1 MTTTKT
7 SRNTIVK
14 HNCHIA
20 DAGCGTKP
28 LTPTEILLMR
38 QILDT
43 DHPNAVE
50 IAEATKEYNCHGFAL
65 AGAHGWYNCPQPFL
79 EDDFFSVSFF
89 SPLVG
94 DVVVY
99 YRDDMSTPTHTA
111 VVISVI
117 NDRIRRVRSKWGG
130 WGVLEH
136 GLLDVRPLFGK
147 PRELK
152 RRHPGLAPCV
162 ALTDEL
168 AMTEKSTRLIIDRAI
183 RSFSDPSVY
192 LEVLLA
198 STPEMAEKVIEQIPG
213 VQEILAVGEE
223 AMPAVVDFLKSEETQ
238 ASEEKTNIA
247 LYLMQRMPNEVAVK
261 PLADALSERRFTGIS
276 LQLAVDALF
285 SASNTEALTEDRV
298 AEALRVAEEL
308 KSK

>member
-7 SRNTIVK
+7 SRDTIVK
-14 HNCHIA
+14 HNCHIT

-28 LTPTEILLMR
+28 LTPAEILFMR
-38 QILDT
+38 QTLST
-43 DHPNAVE
+43 EHPNAVE
-50 IAEATKEYNCHGFAL
+50 ITGETKEYNCHGFAL
-65 AGAHGWYNCPQPFL
+65 AGAHGWYNFPQPFL
-79 EDDFFSVSFF
+79 EDDFFSVPFS

-99 YRDDMSTPTHTA
+99 FRDDISTPTHTA

-117 NDRIRRVRSKWGG
+117 DNRIMRVRSKWGG

-136 GLLDVRPLFGK
+136 GLMDVRPSFGK
-147 PRELK
+147 ARELK
-152 RRHPGLAPCV
+152 RRNSGLAPFA

-168 AMTEKSTRLIIDRAI
+168 AMTEKSTQVIIDRAI
-183 RSFSDPSVY
+183 KSFSDPSVY

-198 STPEMAEKVIEQIPG
+198 STPELAEKIIEEIPG
-213 VQEILAVGEE
+213 VQEILDIGQE
-223 AMPAVVDFLKSEETQ
+223 ATPAVVDFLKSEETQ

-247 LYLMQRMPNEVAVK
+247 LYLLQRIPNEVAVK

-276 LQLAVDALF
+276 LQLAADALL
-285 SASNTEALTEDRV
+285 SASHTEALAEDHV
-298 AEALRVAEEL
+298 AEALRMAEEL